1 MKQQC
6 LILDINN
13 KEIIKSWE
21 YTHSISI
28 YILNLLNVQIYSNGV
43 PFKIT
48 ESEIKKFINCANWV
62 LNTKYYTNKKE
73 YNAWNQ
79 AKKIFENVLDMLHT
93 NKEIEI
99 NYLEC
104 Y

>member
-6 LILDINN
+6 LIVDMPDKRVVLP
-13 KEIIKSWE
+13 WE
-21 YTHSISI
+21 YTHSISM
-28 YILNLLNVQIYSNGV
+28 YILNLLHIQIPSNGIS
-43 PFKIT
+43 FKIT
-48 ESEIKKFINCANWV
+48 EFEIKKFIDCANWV

-73 YNAWNQ
+73 HNTWYQ
-79 AKKIFENVLDMLHT
+79 AKKIFENVLDVLHR

>member
-1 MKQQC
+1 M
-6 LILDINN
+6 NN
-13 KEIIKSWE
+13 KKIIKSWE
-21 YTHSISI
+21 YTHSISM

-48 ESEIKKFINCANWV
+48 KFEIKKFIDCADWV
-62 LNTKYYTNKKE
+62 LNTKYYISKKE
-73 YNAWNQ
+73 YNTWNQ
-79 AKKIFENVLDMLHT
+79 VKKIFENVLSTLHT

-99 NYLEC
+99 KYIEC